1 MWEGRVVFSELT
13 EEISPIMKV
22 DALILWKCCISIYTY
37 SKIIA
42 DDFSYLVKYLLITQ
56 SESKVCSLTFFCIH
70 RLMSSV
76 WL

>member
-1 MWEGRVVFSELT
+1 MAFSELT

-42 DDFSYLVKYLLITQ
+42 DDFSYLVKYLFIWP
-56 SESKVCSLTFFCIH
+56 
-70 RLMSSV
+70 MSC
-76 WL
+76 LQI